1 MEEPSPYEKERSS
14 SSADPI
20 KNRAHKSSFMLSGE
34 RPPRC
39 QTCQVRLTVKHLL
52 EDCVEYRDLKDLS
65 GIQGDISKILSNDKR
80 DIDNLLTFLDRAGLT
95 KKNVT
100 SYS

>member
-1 MEEPSPYEKERSS
+1 MEEPSPYEKENQVALTRLR
-14 SSADPI
+14 I
-20 KNRAHKSSFMLSGE
+20 GHTNLTSSFMLSGE
-34 RPPRC
+34 RPPQC

-52 EDCVEYRDLKDLS
+52 EDCVEYRDLKHLS

-95 KKNVT
+95 KKM
-100 SYS
+100 